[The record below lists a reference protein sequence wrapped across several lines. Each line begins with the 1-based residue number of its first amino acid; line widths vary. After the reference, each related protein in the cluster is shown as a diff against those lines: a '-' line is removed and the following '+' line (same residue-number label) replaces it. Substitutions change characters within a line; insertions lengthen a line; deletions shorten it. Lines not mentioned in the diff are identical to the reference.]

1 VEMDIVR
8 RMEKM
13 EKEIVE
19 IKGDLVEIK
28 EGLSRVEES
37 IEWIKTIVKVTFSL
51 FGVIIGVMV
60 ALM

>member
-1 VEMDIVR
+1 MDIVR

-13 EKEIVE
+13 EREIAE

-28 EGLSRVEES
+28 EGLTRVEES

-51 FGVIIGVMV
+51 FGVIIGVIIAVM
-60 ALM
+60 

>member
-1 VEMDIVR
+1 MDIVR

>member
-1 VEMDIVR
+1 MDIVR

-13 EKEIVE
+13 EREIVE

-60 ALM
+60 AMM

>member
-1 VEMDIVR
+1 MDIVR

-13 EKEIVE
+13 ESEIAE
-19 IKGDLVEIK
+19 IKSDLVEIK

-51 FGVIIGVMV
+51 FGVIIGVIIAVM
-60 ALM
+60 

>member
-1 VEMDIVR
+1 MEMDIVR

>member
-1 VEMDIVR
+1 MDIVR

-13 EKEIVE
+13 EKEIAE

-60 ALM
+60 AMM

>member
-1 VEMDIVR
+1 MDIVR

-13 EKEIVE
+13 EKEIAE

-37 IEWIKTIVKVTFSL
+37 IEWIKTIVKVTFTL

-60 ALM
+60 TVM